1 MYTAIIILSAAVV
14 ILGSMLIMRVYEEHS
29 IVRQMKRLF
38 KADTNELIHTSGT
51 SRALIRSINIML
63 KELRRN
69 EVVYKRKSHDMEQ
82 MLTNI
87 SHDLRTPLT
96 SALGYIDLLQDP
108 GLSDEERERELGIV
122 ELRLRRLEEL
132 INAFFEFSS
141 VISGG
146 HEPELSELNIVG
158 AVEEAIAHYYDDYS
172 SRGRMIEFDC
182 SDRHI
187 KVNSNRNMLMRIFD
201 NLISNAF
208 KHGTGTLYIS
218 AAQGERTVLTFRN
231 QIIDDELDV
240 SRVFDEFYTTD
251 ISRTRGNTGLG
262 LAIAKQFTE
271 LLGGE
276 ITASREGE
284 WFTVKVTM

>member
-1 MYTAIIILSAAVV
+1 MLTAIIILSAAAA
-14 ILGSMLIMRVYEEHS
+14 ILAFMLIMRIYEEYS
-29 IVRQMKRLF
+29 IVRQMKRLY
-38 KADTNELIHTSGT
+38 KADTNELIHSSGT
-51 SRALIRSINIML
+51 SRALIRSINIVL

-96 SALGYIDLLQDP
+96 SALGYIDLLQDADI
-108 GLSDEERERELGIV
+108 SEEERQRELDIV

-158 AVEEAIAHYYDDYS
+158 VMEECMAHYYDDYS
-172 SRGRMIEFDC
+172 SRGRMIEFQC
-182 SDRHI
+182 GERHI
-187 KVNSNRNMLMRIFD
+187 MVSSNRNMLMRIFD

-208 KHGTGTLYIS
+208 KHGTGTLYIT
-218 AAQGERTVLTFRN
+218 AENGERTVLAFRN
-231 QIIDDELDV
+231 AITDDELDV
-240 SRVFDEFYTTD
+240 TRVFDEFYTTD